1 MMRFMVVDDSQ
12 VIRNQIQH
20 TLSGKFEIVGLAK
33 DGLEAMSEFRE
44 LTPEVVTMDLT
55 MPNMDGIAT
64 IQAMMEIDSQVRIL
78 VVSALSDKL
87 TALRAL
93 RLGAYGF
100 LTKPFTTYQLMDA
113 VEELISDLVDD
124 NA

>member
-12 VIRNQIQH
+12 VIINQIQH
-20 TLSGKFEIVGLAK
+20 TLGGKFEIVGSAK
-33 DGLEAMSEFRE
+33 DGVEAMAEFKQ

-64 IQAMMEIDSQVRIL
+64 IKAMMEIDSQVRIL
-78 VVSALSDKL
+78 VVSALNDKL

-100 LTKPFTTYQLMDA
+100 LTKPFTTYELIEA
-113 VEELISDLVDD
+113 VEELISDRKCKR
-124 NA
+124 

>member
-1 MMRFMVVDDSQ
+1 MKRFMVVDDSQ

-20 TLSGKFEIVGLAK
+20 TLSGKFEIVGSAK
-33 DGLEAMSEFRE
+33 DGVDAIAEFKE
-44 LTPEVVTMDLT
+44 LKPEVVTMDLT
-55 MPNMDGIAT
+55 MPKMDGIAT
-64 IQAMMEIDSQVRIL
+64 ITAMMEIDQEVRIL
-78 VVSALSDKL
+78 VVSALNDKL

-100 LTKPFTTYQLMDA
+100 LTKPFTTYELIEA
-113 VEELISDLVDD
+113 VEELVSDMVDD

>member
-20 TLSGKFEIVGLAK
+20 TLSGRFEVVGTAK
-33 DGLEAMSEFRE
+33 DGLEAVAEFNE
-44 LTPEVVTMDLT
+44 LRPEVVTMDLT
-55 MPNMDGIAT
+55 MPKMDGIAT
-64 IQAMMEIDSQVRIL
+64 IKVMMEIDPQVRIL
-78 VVSALSDKL
+78 VVSALNDKL

-100 LTKPFTTYQLMDA
+100 LTKPFTTFALIDS
-113 VEELISDLVDD
+113 VEELISDMGED

>member
-12 VIRNQIQH
+12 VIINQIQH
-20 TLSGKFEIVGLAK
+20 TLGGKFEIVGSAK
-33 DGLEAMSEFRE
+33 DGVEAMAEFKQ

-64 IQAMMEIDSQVRIL
+64 IKAMMEIDSQVRIL
-78 VVSALSDKL
+78 VVSALNDKL

-100 LTKPFTTYQLMDA
+100 LTKPFTTYELIEA
-113 VEELISDLVDD
+113 VEELISDMVDD

>member
-20 TLSGKFEIVGLAK
+20 TLGGKFEIVGSAK

>member
-1 MMRFMVVDDSQ
+1 MMRFMVVDDSL
-12 VIRNQIQH
+12 VIRNQIH
-20 TLSGKFEIVGLAK
+20 YILGEKFKIVGSAK
-33 DGLEAMSEFRE
+33 DGLEAMAEFRE
-44 LTPEVVTMDLT
+44 LTPEFVTMDLT

-64 IQAMMEIDSQVRIL
+64 IKAMMEIDPQVRIL
-78 VVSALSDKL
+78 VVSALNDKL

-100 LTKPFTTYQLMDA
+100 LTKPFTTYDLIDA
-113 VEELISDLVDD
+113 VEELVSDMGGD